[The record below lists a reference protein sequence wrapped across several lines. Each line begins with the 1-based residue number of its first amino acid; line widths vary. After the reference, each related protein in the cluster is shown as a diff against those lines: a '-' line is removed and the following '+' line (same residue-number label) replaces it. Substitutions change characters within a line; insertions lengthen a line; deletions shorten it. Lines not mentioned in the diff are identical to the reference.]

1 MFSCTIIFHFLHF
14 IAIFACSNSI
24 LVDSQK
30 RSDNS
35 FPNYIRVLNFGRR
48 KTGWLTYK
56 PKKVFVD
63 NLVNIKIINEIWTHK
78 QAKVNL

>member
-1 MFSCTIIFHFLHF
+1 HFLHF
-14 IAIFACSNSI
+14 IAIFACSSSI

-35 FPNYIRVLNFGRR
+35 FPNYIWVLNFGRR
-48 KTGWLTYK
+48 KTGWLTYNL
-56 PKKVFVD
+56 KKVFVD